1 MPKQKYI
8 KIVIDYINFLKSKGL
23 VFDKYYL
30 FGSCVRGSNTKDSD
44 IDILLISNCFL
55 FPNDKEIDYLHN
67 ITKKYNNT
75 IGLFLLSTY
84 KFNFINPEPCKNYFS
99 ICSDHIHDIH
109 YPIFTEINNKLPQ
122 YTSNHKNIA

>member
-8 KIVIDYINFLKSKGL
+8 NIVIDYIHFLKSKGM
-23 VFDKYYL
+23 VFDKFYL

-55 FPNDKEIDYLHN
+55 YPNDKHIEMLYD
-67 ITKKYNNT
+67 ITRKYDKT

-84 KFNFINPEPCKNYFS
+84 RFDIINPNPNKNYFS
-99 ICSDHIHDIH
+99 ICSDHIFDIH
-109 YPIFTEINNKLPQ
+109 YPIFTEMNNKLLQ
-122 YTSNHKNIA
+122 STLNYTNIA